1 MSMSDE
7 VKKIESSQDEP
18 EAQKKSL
25 EGKSVDEL
33 LDIIK
38 STRNEAK
45 ERRLKEK
52 ELSDKL
58 AELQSKFEQDE
69 QAKKIAEGKKD
80 EVILE
85 LQQKLKTKDD
95 EYKPYIEKA
104 TKYDEYDSSKR
115 NQLKEILKDD
125 WLSSFE
131 NMPLIELETLAS
143 KFSFGVKLPDTDN
156 GKNKKGVGKDYFTME
171 ELKRLTP
178 SELADKDVLAK
189 ANRSL
194 EIHSKK

>member
-1 MSMSDE
+1 MSDE
-7 VKKIESSQDEP
+7 VKKIESSQDDP
-18 EAQKKSL
+18 EGQKNTL
-25 EGKSVDEL
+25 EGKSVAEL

-38 STRNEAK
+38 TTRNEAK
-45 ERRLKEK
+45 ERRLSEK
-52 ELSDKL
+52 ELKDKL
-58 AELQSKFEQDE
+58 TQLEAKLSDDE

-80 EVILE
+80 EVIAE

-95 EYKPYIEKA
+95 EYKPYIDKA

-115 NQLKEILKDD
+115 TQLKEILKDN
-125 WLSSFE
+125 WLSSFD
-131 NMPLIELETLAS
+131 NMPLIDLETLAS
-143 KFSFGVKLPDTDN
+143 KLSFGVKLPDTDN

-178 SELADKDVLAK
+178 SELADKDILAR

-194 EIHSKK
+194 ELHSKK